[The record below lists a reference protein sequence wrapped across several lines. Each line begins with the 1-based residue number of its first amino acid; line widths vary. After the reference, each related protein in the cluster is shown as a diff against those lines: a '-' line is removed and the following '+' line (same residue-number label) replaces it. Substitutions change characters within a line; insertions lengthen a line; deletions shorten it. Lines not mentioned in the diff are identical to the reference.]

1 MGLRGQNSWAEAGG
15 RRQCEARLCSWMVMG
30 TVRSIEKPLPFP
42 LGRSPGFR
50 ASCLPA
56 KESRRESPSSASA
69 PRLAGDQQPGLPG
82 LSQGLFAPPALLQ
95 VRGRT
100 PPLGVRVPDCGPHA
114 LAQCRVALGGP
125 PRSCPRASSRRCPG
139 AQRRTCF
146 PGRPPSVGATHN
158 KDPAGERPGMGG
170 TRTCSLDA

>member
-82 LSQGLFAPPALLQ
+82 LGQGLFAPPALLQ

-100 PPLGVRVPDCGPHA
+100 PPLGVRVPGFGPHA
-114 LAQCRVALGGP
+114 LAVSCGLGWATSLLPPGFLPALPWSSEKDLLPRLP
-125 PRSCPRASSRRCPG
+125 P
-139 AQRRTCF
+139 
-146 PGRPPSVGATHN
+146 
-158 KDPAGERPGMGG
+158 
-170 TRTCSLDA
+170 